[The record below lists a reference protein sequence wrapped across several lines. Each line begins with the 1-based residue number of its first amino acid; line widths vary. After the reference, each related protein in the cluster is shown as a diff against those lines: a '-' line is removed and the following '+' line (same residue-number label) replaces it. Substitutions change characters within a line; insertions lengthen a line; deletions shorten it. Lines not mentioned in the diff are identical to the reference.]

1 MNAQMTVK
9 QGVLLVN
16 LGMPD
21 DTSVRAIRRYLTDFL
36 IDRRVVNISPAL
48 WLPILYSFI
57 LPFRP
62 KRLVANYAAIEID
75 GKMPVHIYNKAL
87 AQNTEANLQQAGH
100 SIRVISAMTYG
111 NPSIQAGLE
120 TLQSEQIE
128 EVLIIPLFPQYCA
141 VNTAASFDKLAAA
154 LAKKKNLPKIKIIN
168 QYFAEPDY
176 IAALATSIENAA
188 TGAQTHASVNCSEY
202 LTDDT
207 KLLFCFNGIRKRQV
221 DGGDPYPRQ
230 CVQTAEAIAAKL
242 KLSPYQWLLTYQPRI
257 GAEEWLQPFTSDTLK
272 NLPAQGV
279 KKLLVICPGF
289 AADCLETLEEIDIE
303 NKAVFMQAGGV
314 SYNYIPCLNDQ
325 QSHVELMKTLIMANL

>member
-36 IDRRVVNISPAL
+36 IDRRVVNIPPAL

-100 SIRVISAMTYG
+100 SIRVVSAMTYG

-128 EVLIIPLFPQYCA
+128 
-141 VNTAASFDKLAAA
+141 
-154 LAKKKNLPKIKIIN
+154 
-168 QYFAEPDY
+168 
-176 IAALATSIENAA
+176 
-188 TGAQTHASVNCSEY
+188 
-202 LTDDT
+202 
-207 KLLFCFNGIRKRQV
+207 
-221 DGGDPYPRQ
+221 
-230 CVQTAEAIAAKL
+230 EAIAAKL